1 MAMAMAMAPGWE
13 CNPIRGGERAPSPRE
28 GGERDDEK
36 GGFSSYYFRRFVY
49 DWDRTDSSTRR
60 RFGSVV
66 GEWWSVS
73 VHGDESS
80 GRGRESVVSLTPVAG
95 GRWPR

>member
-13 CNPIRGGERAPSPRE
+13 CNPIRGGRERPRLASPRE
-28 GGERDDEK
+28 GR
-36 GGFSSYYFRRFVY
+36 GGRETTRNLFSSYYFRRFVY
-49 DWDRTDSSTRR
+49 DWDRTNSSTPR

-73 VHGDESS
+73 V
-80 GRGRESVVSLTPVAG
+80 RP
-95 GRWPR
+95 W